1 MLTSKNTP
9 IIENTDSNTGQF
21 FNFFKLFNLISKKR
35 EALMLAIERK
45 DRRARVR
52 MCQLAEEV
60 QTIAL
65 LLAIERRDRRAR
77 VRMC

>member
-1 MLTSKNTP
+1 
-9 IIENTDSNTGQF
+9 
-21 FNFFKLFNLISKKR
+21 
-35 EALMLAIERK
+35 MLAIDRK

-52 MCQLAEEV
+52 MCQLVEEV